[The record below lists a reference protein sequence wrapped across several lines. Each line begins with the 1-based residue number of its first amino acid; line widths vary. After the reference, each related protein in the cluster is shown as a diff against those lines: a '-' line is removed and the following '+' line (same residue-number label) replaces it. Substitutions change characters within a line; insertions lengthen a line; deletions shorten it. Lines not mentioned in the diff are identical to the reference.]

1 MSQGM
6 KGYIHFVIAVIMTMS
21 FLPSVSFADVVLPH
35 KLTMAIR
42 QLSKQ
47 KGFSC
52 RFQQFI
58 TFSDGTSQ
66 KYSGSLA
73 ILPPNRFRWQYVH
86 PYQQIIVSS
95 GEKLWHY
102 EPDLMQVRILTSL
115 EDVHPVVMQLLAGRV
130 GIDRLELLDSDTA
143 AHRYHLRI
151 KGGPTA
157 WLGLSP
163 QGLIAYVEMQDALG
177 NRNRIQLDDCDMRP
191 PAKGQ
196 FIFLVP
202 KGVDVVKQ

>member
-1 MSQGM
+1 M
-6 KGYIHFVIAVIMTMS
+6 KGYIRFAFVIIGITMV
-21 FLPSVSFADVVLPH
+21 FPPTVSVADVVLPH

-42 QLSKQ
+42 QLAEQ

-52 RFQQFI
+52 RFQQSI

-73 ILPPNRFRWQYVH
+73 ILPPNRFRWQYTR

-95 GEKLWHY
+95 GKKLWHY

-115 EDVHPVVMQLLAGRV
+115 EDVDPVVMQLLAGRI
-130 GIDRLELLDSDTA
+130 GSDRLELLDSDTA
-143 AHRYHLRI
+143 ARRYHLRI
-151 KGGPTA
+151 KGGPAA

-163 QGLIAYVEMQDALG
+163 QGLIAYVETLDVLG

-191 PAKGQ
+191 PAKDQ
-196 FIFLVP
+196 FVFLIP
-202 KGVDVVKQ
+202 EGVDVVRQ